1 MYVARFKG
9 TEEVISVSG
18 YEGVLVRRLN
28 NIGISRDDVDI
39 IKEDVDTSFMDRAQK
54 CYLKNKEKHDARV
67 KRWREAHPELV
78 AKYRE
83 IHKEAAKQANKR
95 WKENNKDKVRE
106 YNHKYYLLKTKK
118 KRQQQKGKADG
129 NN

>member
-9 TEEVISVSG
+9 TEEIISVSG
-18 YEGVLVRRLN
+18 YEGVLIKRLKH
-28 NIGISRDDVDI
+28 IGISRDEVDI
-39 IKEDVDTSFMDRAQK
+39 IKEDVDTSFMDRAQRH
-54 CYLKNKEKHDARV
+54 YLQHKEKHDAYV
-67 KRWREAHPELV
+67 KQWRKEHPELV
-78 AKYRE
+78 AKYQE
-83 IHKEAAKQANKR
+83 AHKEAVKQSSKR

>member
-1 MYVARFKG
+1 MYVAKFKG

-39 IKEDVDTSFMDRAQK
+39 IKEDADTSFLDRAQK
-54 CYLKNKEKHDARV
+54 CYLKNKEKYDARV
-67 KRWREAHPELV
+67 KQWREEHPELV

-83 IHKEAAKQANKR
+83 AHKEAVRRAGKR
-95 WKENNKDKVRE
+95 WRENNKDKVRE

-118 KRQQQKGKADG
+118 KRQQQRGKADG